1 MMFIKVKKLN
11 DNAKLPDRATELSAG
26 ADIYACIDNDIMLN
40 PGERKLIATGFALAV
55 PAGYG
60 GFVFPRSGLS
70 SKHGVSLS
78 NCVGVIDSDYRGEL
92 KVPMINHG
100 NEPYVIKNG
109 ERIAQL
115 VIMPVDT
122 SEFVFCDE
130 LDDTQRGEGGFG
142 STGNM

>member
-1 MMFIKVKKLN
+1 MFIKVKKLN
-11 DNAKLPDRATELSAG
+11 NCAELPEKATEFSAG
-26 ADIYACIDNDIMLN
+26 ADIYACIDKDIQLD
-40 PGERKLIATGFALAV
+40 PGERKLINTGIALAIPV
-55 PAGYG
+55 GYG

-100 NEPYVIKNG
+100 NEPYIIRNG

-115 VIMPVDT
+115 VILPVENG
-122 SEFVFCDE
+122 EFVCCDE
-130 LDDTQRGEGGFG
+130 LDDTARGEGGFG

>member
-1 MMFIKVKKLN
+1 MFIKVKKLN
-11 DNAKLPDRATELSAG
+11 DKAKLPERATELSAG
-26 ADIYACIDNDIMLN
+26 ADIYACIDNDITLN

-92 KVPMINHG
+92 KVPMIHHG
-100 NEPYVIKNG
+100 TEPYVIKNG

-115 VIMPVDT
+115 VIMPIDT